1 MFTCKGYLAI
11 KTGKI
16 NQLKVARK
24 SDFGLYLLD
33 KEENEVLLPN
43 AYVTPFMQIGKVIDV
58 FIYHD
63 SENRLV
69 ASTLYPSAKLGE
81 FGVMEVTDISSFGAF
96 VDWGLPKE
104 LFVPI
109 KYQKTQFR
117 IGDKRVVLVAL
128 DELSGRL
135 IGVERFGKFLP
146 KSQPKFTQNEKVE
159 LFVLAKTPLG
169 VKVIV
174 NNRYEG
180 ILYQNEIFE
189 NLEIGSKKEGFV
201 KKVRADGKIDAS
213 LQPIGDS
220 AELAA
225 QTKVL
230 EVLRKNSY
238 KMPYNTKSSAE
249 EIYKVF
255 GISKKNF
262 KQVINNLQ
270 KEGFLQITQDGVE
283 LKQ

>member
-1 MFTCKGYLAI
+1 VVI
-11 KTGKI
+11 KVGKI

-24 SDFGLYLLD
+24 SDFGLYLSD

-43 AYVTPFMQIGKVIDV
+43 AYVTIFMQIGKVIDV

-69 ASTLYPSAKLGE
+69 ASTLYPTAKLGE
-81 FGVMEVTDISSFGAF
+81 FAVMEVTDTSSFGAF

-104 LFVPI
+104 LFVPL
-109 KYQKTQFR
+109 KYQKTPFK
-117 IGDKRVVLVAL
+117 IGEKRVILVAF
-128 DELSGRL
+128 DEFSGRV
-135 IGVERFGKFLP
+135 IGVERFGKFLS
-146 KSQPKFTQNEKVE
+146 KSSYKFTQNEKVE
-159 LFVLAKTPLG
+159 LFILAKTPLG

-180 ILYQNEIFE
+180 MLYQNEIFE
-189 NLEIGSKKEGFV
+189 NLEVGSKKEGYI
-201 KKVRADGKIDAS
+201 KKVRTDGKIDVS

-220 AELAA
+220 AQLAA

-230 EVLRKNSY
+230 EILRKNSY
-238 KMPYNTKSSAE
+238 KIPYNTKSSAE
-249 EIYKVF
+249 EIYEVF

-262 KQVINNLQ
+262 KQVVNNLQ
-270 KEGFLQITQDGVE
+270 KEGFLQITQDGIE
-283 LKQ
+283 LKS